1 MNKKDSLYHTLFNI
15 LFHNVQDGI
24 AVINN
29 QGKIEKCNYKLQ
41 TITGLLEKEI
51 IGLNIEELMPGI
63 QMNEK
68 EVVHY
73 HIASINKDV
82 RLRKQVVMEGNNH
95 LEIFLVSENNM
106 DVKLTHEYREIKR
119 LNEMYE
125 NILNSIDEGIHVA
138 DASGYIRFIN
148 SAQEKLDGYI
158 SEDILDKHWLDV
170 YDLTEESSLV
180 LKVLKD
186 RKPILDRYQN
196 YVTRNGKYVS
206 IVTSAIP
213 LYSNGNLF
221 GAVAITKDF
230 IKFKETSDKLLKLY
244 NGTSNQNEITSNHS
258 DKNSNFTFN
267 DILGRNDHILE
278 SIKLGRMAAHSESP
292 VFIFGET
299 GTGKEMFTQS
309 IHMVSK
315 RSKGPFLAINC
326 AAIPEGLL
334 EGILFGTTK
343 GAFTGAVDRKGLVEQ
358 ANGGTLFLDE
368 INSMSLTLQS
378 KLLRVLQEKKV
389 MRLGG
394 NQETSVDVRIISS
407 CNIEPI
413 EAIEQG
419 RLRNDLFYRLAVIYL
434 PIPPLR
440 ERLDDLELLIGH
452 FIEYYNNS
460 MNRNV
465 TGIQPQVLSM
475 FQTYNWPG
483 NIRQLKHCLESAMN
497 LISINETFIGLEH
510 IPQYLRNS
518 FKMNNE
524 MIRDFK
530 NETFN
535 TNILGE
541 IKKEEKENI
550 IVALKRN
557 NGNVAKAAE
566 DLGMSRQRLHYRL
579 KKYNLK

>member
-1 MNKKDSLYHTLFNI
+1 MHKKDSLYHTLFNI
-15 LFHNVQDGI
+15 LFNNVQDGI
-24 AVINN
+24 AIINS
-29 QGKIEKCNYKLQ
+29 QGKIEKCNHKLQ
-41 TITGLLEKEI
+41 KITGQLEKEI
-51 IGLNIEELMPGI
+51 IGLTLEELMPGI
-63 QMNEK
+63 HLNDK
-68 EVVHY
+68 EFVQY
-73 HIASINKDV
+73 HITSMKKDV
-82 RLRKQVVMEGNNH
+82 ILRKNVVMEGNNH
-95 LEIFLVSENNM
+95 LEIFLVTENNI
-106 DVKLTHEYREIKR
+106 DVKLTHEYKEIKW

-125 NILNSIDEGIHVA
+125 NVLNSIDEGIHVA
-138 DASGYIRFIN
+138 DASGSIRFIN
-148 SAQEKLDGYI
+148 SAQEKLDGYK
-158 SEDILDKHWLDV
+158 SEDILEKHWLDV

-180 LKVLKD
+180 LKAVKD

-196 YVTRNGKYVS
+196 YVTHNGKYVS
-206 IVTSAIP
+206 IVASAIP

-244 NGTSNQNEITSNHS
+244 NGTPDQNEIKSKHS
-258 DKNSNFTFN
+258 IKDSHFTFN
-267 DILGRNDHILE
+267 EILGENDHILE
-278 SIKLGRMAAHSESP
+278 SVKLGRMASHSESP

-309 IHMVSK
+309 IHMASK

-326 AAIPEGLL
+326 AAIPESLL

-389 MRLGG
+389 MKLGG

-419 RLRNDLFYRLAVIYL
+419 KLRNDLFYRLAVIYL

-440 ERLDDLELLIGH
+440 ERLDDIELLLGH
-452 FIEYYNNS
+452 FIEYYNKS

-465 TGIQPQVLSM
+465 IGIRPQVLNM
-475 FQTYNWPG
+475 FHTYQWPG

-497 LISINETFIGLEH
+497 LISIDESFIGLEH

-518 FKMNNE
+518 FKLNNE
-524 MIRDFK
+524 MKTGIASG
-530 NETFN
+530 TFN
-535 TNILGE
+535 LNILGE
-541 IKKEEKENI
+541 IKREEKENI
-550 IVALKRN
+550 IIALKRN